1 MRLYMVRHGETDWNK
16 AKKVQGRADIPLN
29 AYGRELSEK
38 TAEGLRGISFDLAY
52 TSPLSRAKETAQ
64 IVLQGRKIPLIE
76 EPQIQEICFGDYEG
90 IVYR

>member
-29 AYGRELSEK
+29 AYGRELAEK

-52 TSPLSRAKETAQ
+52 TSPLSRAKEQ
-64 IVLQGRKIPLIE
+64 HRLFCRGERSP
-76 EPQIQEICFGDYEG
+76 
-90 IVYR
+90 

>member
-29 AYGRELSEK
+29 AYGRELAEK

-52 TSPLSRAKETAQ
+52 TSLYPEQKKQHRLFCRGERS
-64 IVLQGRKIPLIE
+64 P
-76 EPQIQEICFGDYEG
+76 
-90 IVYR
+90 

>member
-29 AYGRELSEK
+29 AYGRELAEK

-52 TSPLSRAKETAQ
+52 TSPLSRQKKQHRLFCRGE
-64 IVLQGRKIPLIE
+64 RSP
-76 EPQIQEICFGDYEG
+76 
-90 IVYR
+90 